1 MLQPR
6 AAVPMKLNLGCGNHV
21 YEDFTGVD
29 RYPCAGAR
37 LLCDLTGTLPFRDS
51 SVDEMLLQHV
61 VEHILDISALMREV
75 VRIGKSGALV
85 RVVTPHFSSLGSWK
99 DPTHIH
105 HLSYFSMDHFEKPSA
120 AHYTGGG
127 LAVEA
132 RRLSFG
138 HSLLGAVGRLLF
150 RWSPLQYEKHFCFVF
165 RARSLEFVLR
175 VVKDPQES
183 AWMGSGPP
191 APTLGVGSETAH
203 G

>member
-1 MLQPR
+1 MLARR
-6 AAVPMKLNLGCGNHV
+6 AAVSMKLNLGCGNHV

-37 LLCDLTGTLPFRDS
+37 VLCDLTGTLPFRDS

-61 VEHILDISALMREV
+61 VEHILDIAALMQEV
-75 VRIGKSGALV
+75 VRIGKPGALV
-85 RVVTPHFSSLGSWK
+85 RVITPHFSSLGSWK

-127 LAVEA
+127 LVVEA

-138 HSLLGAVGRLLF
+138 HSLPGFVGRLLF
-150 RWSPLQYEKHFCFVF
+150 RCSPLRYEKHFCFVF
-165 RARSLEFVLR
+165 RARSLEFELR
-175 VVKDPQES
+175 VVKKTEEGGCS
-183 AWMGSGPP
+183 GSRPCT
-191 APTLGVGSETAH
+191 PTLGD
-203 G
+203 